1 MTQTQEQKD
10 IIDIKDEI
18 KFIRKHLDHIKE
30 RQDDEDTEKI
40 ERNRKIDSIYNSLTD
55 NQFNSNQGY
64 ITMLRAIQKT
74 VILHDM
80 LWKLTGIILI
90 AGGVLAGLIKLILFK

>member
-1 MTQTQEQKD
+1 MSQTQEQKD
-10 IIDIKDEI
+10 IIDIKEDI
-18 KFIRKHLDHIKE
+18 NSIRMHLDNIKK
-30 RQDDEDTEKI
+30 RQDTEDFEKI

-64 ITMLRAIQKT
+64 ITILRNIESK
-74 VILHDM
+74 VLFHDL
-80 LWKLTGIILI
+80 LWKLSGIILI

>member
-1 MTQTQEQKD
+1 MLQTQEQKD
-10 IIDIKDEI
+10 IIDIKEDI
-18 KFIRKHLDHIKE
+18 NSIRMHLDNIKK
-30 RQDDEDTEKI
+30 RQDTEDFEKI

-64 ITMLRAIQKT
+64 ITILRNIETK
-74 VILHDM
+74 VLFHDL
-80 LWKLTGIILI
+80 LWKLSGIILI

>member
-1 MTQTQEQKD
+1 MSQTQEQKD
-10 IIDIKDEI
+10 IIDIKEDI
-18 KFIRKHLDHIKE
+18 NSIRMHLDNIKK
-30 RQDDEDTEKI
+30 RQDTEDFEKI

-64 ITMLRAIQKT
+64 ITILRNIETK
-74 VILHDM
+74 VLFHDL
-80 LWKLTGIILI
+80 LWKLAGIILI

>member
-1 MTQTQEQKD
+1 MSQTQEQKD
-10 IIDIKDEI
+10 IIDIKEDI
-18 KFIRKHLDHIKE
+18 NSIRMHLDNIKK
-30 RQDDEDTEKI
+30 RQDTEDFEKI

-64 ITMLRAIQKT
+64 ITILRNIETK
-74 VILHDM
+74 VLFHDL
-80 LWKLTGIILI
+80 LWRLSGIILI

>member
-1 MTQTQEQKD
+1 M
-10 IIDIKDEI
+10 
-18 KFIRKHLDHIKE
+18 HLDNIKK
-30 RQDDEDTEKI
+30 RQDTEDFEKI

-64 ITMLRAIQKT
+64 ITILRNIESK
-74 VILHDM
+74 VLFHDL
-80 LWKLTGIILI
+80 LWKLSGIILI

>member
-1 MTQTQEQKD
+1 MSQTQEQKD
-10 IIDIKDEI
+10 IIDIKEDI
-18 KFIRKHLDHIKE
+18 NSIRMHLDNIKK
-30 RQDDEDTEKI
+30 RQDTEDFDKI

-64 ITMLRAIQKT
+64 ITILRNIETK
-74 VILHDM
+74 VLFHDL
-80 LWKLTGIILI
+80 LWKLAGIILI

>member
-1 MTQTQEQKD
+1 MSQTQEQKD
-10 IIDIKDEI
+10 IIDIKEDI
-18 KFIRKHLDHIKE
+18 NSIRMHLDNIKK
-30 RQDDEDTEKI
+30 RQDTEDFEKI

-64 ITMLRAIQKT
+64 ITILRNVESK
-74 VILHDM
+74 VLFHDL
-80 LWKLTGIILI
+80 LWKLSGIILI

>member
-1 MTQTQEQKD
+1 MVQTQEQKD

-18 KFIRKHLDHIKE
+18 KSIRKHLDHIKE

-55 NQFNSNQGY
+55 NQFNSNHGY

>member
-1 MTQTQEQKD
+1 M
-10 IIDIKDEI
+10 
-18 KFIRKHLDHIKE
+18 HLDNIKK
-30 RQDDEDTEKI
+30 RQDTEDTEKI

-64 ITMLRAIQKT
+64 ITTLRNIQTK
-74 VILHDM
+74 VLFHDL
-80 LWKLTGIILI
+80 LWRLSGIILI

>member
-1 MTQTQEQKD
+1 MAQTQEQKD
-10 IIDIKDEI
+10 IIDIKEDI
-18 KFIRKHLDHIKE
+18 NSIRMHLDNIKK
-30 RQDDEDTEKI
+30 RQDAEDFEKI

-64 ITMLRAIQKT
+64 ITILRNIESK
-74 VILHDM
+74 VLFHDL
-80 LWKLTGIILI
+80 LWKLSGIILI

>member
-1 MTQTQEQKD
+1 MSQTQEQKD
-10 IIDIKDEI
+10 IIDIKEDI
-18 KFIRKHLDHIKE
+18 NSIRMHLDNIKK
-30 RQDDEDTEKI
+30 RQDTEDTEKI

-64 ITMLRAIQKT
+64 ITTLRNIQTK
-74 VILHDM
+74 VLFHDL
-80 LWKLTGIILI
+80 LWRLSGIILI

>member
-1 MTQTQEQKD
+1 MLQTQEQKD
-10 IIDIKDEI
+10 IIDIKEDI
-18 KFIRKHLDHIKE
+18 NSIRMHLDNIKK
-30 RQDDEDTEKI
+30 RQDTEDFEKI

-64 ITMLRAIQKT
+64 ITILRNIESK
-74 VILHDM
+74 VLFHDL
-80 LWKLTGIILI
+80 LWKLSGIILI